1 MSQTRVEHQL
11 ECSKW
16 SIEIQAFSRSYDLAP
31 RQPSRVIKHD
41 RRYTG
46 RQRKRDNLQMGKEG
60 WGGGRGAESYDQKKA
75 WSSINHSILSGH
87 SLWLRIWFPRVWSQA
102 FTTENYRFSK
112 YNCTVYNNY
121 LFSRN
126 CFTYVQYDANMRSFL
141 RLSKT
146 GVKGRT
152 GFCTPVPVF
161 VNV

>member
-11 ECSKW
+11 ESSKW
-16 SIEIQAFSRSYDLAP
+16 SIDIHIQAFSRSYDLAP

-46 RQRKRDNLQMGKEG
+46 RQRKRDSLLMGEEG

-87 SLWLRIWFPRVWSQA
+87 SLWLMIWFPRVWSQA
-102 FTTENYRFSK
+102 FTTENYPFAK
-112 YNCTVYNNY
+112 YNCTIQQI
-121 LFSRN
+121 LIFEEQL
-126 CFTYVQYDANMRSFL
+126 QYDANMRSFL

-146 GVKGRT
+146 WVKGRT
-152 GFCTPVPVF
+152 GFCTLVPVF